1 VILEELNTYDKNVAA
16 NDLKE
21 YGDVYIPIEIIY
33 ISEKVGNP
41 NRCNI
46 FL

>member
-21 YGDVYIPIEIIY
+21 YGDVYSPTAIKPDQVN
-33 ISEKVGNP
+33 KNP
-41 NRCNI
+41 
-46 FL
+46 